1 MTSVPTTTRQD
12 LPAVVLE
19 VCDAHVAALEAALP
33 GFLTGLYLHG
43 SIGFGGEFH
52 ATSDIDF
59 VATCTRRATDA
70 DVAVLRH
77 MHSELARRWPSPA
90 YDGFYVLESDLA
102 GPPEDVPDVPGVLHE
117 WFDVGQ
123 HADITLVT
131 WHELRSHGVTVHG
144 PRLADLVVH
153 ADEPGL
159 RAATRENLETFWRAQ
174 LAAMEHHPREASLP
188 QAAEWGGLG
197 PARLHHLLA
206 TGRLTSKSGA
216 GRWALE
222 AFPEHREIVAEAL
235 RVRERPDEPSAY
247 DDPARRRADLVAL
260 MADVIDDALRR

>member
-1 MTSVPTTTRQD
+1 MTVPTPPERLE
-12 LPAVVLE
+12 LPAVVRE
-19 VCDAHVAALEAALP
+19 VCEAHVAALAADLP
-33 GFLTGLYLHG
+33 GLLTGLYLHG

-52 ATSDIDF
+52 AASDIDF
-59 VATCTRRATDA
+59 VATCTRRASDA
-70 DVAVLRH
+70 EVEVLRRV
-77 MHSELARRWPSPA
+77 HSELARRWPSPA
-90 YDGFYVLESDLA
+90 YDGFYVLEADLA

-117 WFDVGQ
+117 WFDVGH
-123 HADITLVT
+123 HADVNLVT
-131 WHELRSHGVTVHG
+131 WHELRSHGLAVHG
-144 PRLADLVVH
+144 TALADLPIH
-153 ADEPGL
+153 TDDAAL
-159 RAATRENLETFWRAQ
+159 RAATREHLETFWRAQ

-222 AFPEHREIVAEAL
+222 AFPRHRAIIEEAL

-247 DDPARRRADLVAL
+247 DDPARRREDLVAL